1 MRLIVTPLS
10 LVANLVFISVGFSA
24 EKHKDFHK
32 VDQTEEPPAHIN
44 GSAPEIERIHARAPL
59 WAHGSSNA
67 APMVTTSPTGCTP
80 AQIRHAYGFDK
91 ITNNGAG
98 QTIAIIDAYGSPT
111 LANDLKIFSTTFGLQ
126 QATLAVY
133 YPQGKPASNSGWAL
147 ETTLDAEWA
156 HAIAPGARIVVVVAK
171 SASISN
177 LLGAVDYA
185 VKTLGVKQVSMSWG
199 AAEFSSE
206 TRYDSHFNKA
216 GVSFFASSGDSGAG
230 VIWPAASPYVVGV
243 GGTTLQL
250 DSAGNVVTETGW
262 SGSGGGVSAY
272 YTKPVW
278 QSNFSAS
285 AGRAVPDVSYDADP
299 ATGFP
304 VYISNYNNTTGWI
317 QVGGTSAGAP
327 QWAAQQAL
335 INAARSTSMSNAD
348 SHIYSTATST
358 YTDYFDIISG
368 TNGAYLCG
376 PSYDLVTG
384 LGSPNAPALVPA
396 LSAAK

>member
-1 MRLIVTPLS
+1 M
-10 LVANLVFISVGFSA
+10 
-24 EKHKDFHK
+24 
-32 VDQTEEPPAHIN
+32 DQDEGPRERVSS
-44 GSAPEIERIHARAPL
+44 SAPEIERIHARAPL
-59 WAHGSSNA
+59 WARGASSA
-67 APMVTTSPTGCTP
+67 TPMATTSPTGYTP

-91 ITNNGAG
+91 ISGNGAG
-98 QTIAIIDAYGSPT
+98 QTIAIVDAYGSPS
-111 LANDLKIFSTTFGLQ
+111 LANDLKVFSTTFGLQ

-133 YPQGKPASNSGWAL
+133 YPQGKPAANSGWAL
-147 ETTLDAEWA
+147 ETTLDVQWA

-177 LLGAVDYA
+177 LLNAVDYA
-185 VKTLGVKQVSMSWG
+185 VKTLGAKQVSMSWG

-206 TRYDSHFNKA
+206 ASYDSHFNKA

-230 VIWPAASPYVVGV
+230 VIWPAASPYVVAV

-250 DSAGNVVTETGW
+250 DSTGTALAETGW
-262 SGSGGGVSAY
+262 SGSGGGTSAY
-272 YTKPVW
+272 CKKPAW
-278 QSNFSAS
+278 QTSFSAGT
-285 AGRAVPDVSYDADP
+285 GRTVPDVSYDADP
-299 ATGFP
+299 YTGFP

-335 INAARSTSMSNAD
+335 INASRTTTMTGGGSQL
-348 SHIYSTATST
+348 YSTATSA
-358 YTDYFDIISG
+358 YTDFFDIISG
-368 TNGAYLCG
+368 SNGAYFCN

-396 LSAAK
+396 MTATK

>member
-1 MRLIVTPLS
+1 MHPTIRTLLCVSSFALTS
-10 LVANLVFISVGFSA
+10 AGFSV
-24 EKHKDFHK
+24 ENHKNFHK
-32 VDQTEEPPAHIN
+32 VDQDEGPPERLDR
-44 GSAPEIERIHARAPL
+44 SAPETDRIHARAPL
-59 WAHGSSNA
+59 WAHGPSSA
-67 APMVTTSPTGCTP
+67 APLVTTSPTGCTP

-91 ITNNGAG
+91 ITGNGAG
-98 QTIAIIDAYGSPT
+98 QTIAIVDAYGSPS
-111 LANDLKIFSTTFGLQ
+111 LANDLKVFCTAFGLP

-133 YPQGKPASNSGWAL
+133 YPQGKPSSNSGWAL
-147 ETTLDAEWA
+147 ETTLDVQWA

-185 VKTLGVKQVSMSWG
+185 VKNLGARQVSMSWG
-199 AAEFSSE
+199 ALEFASE
-206 TRYDSHFNKA
+206 VNYDSHFNKA

-230 VIWPAASPYVVGV
+230 VIWPAASPYVVAV

-250 DSAGNVVTETGW
+250 DSVGTAITETGW
-262 SGSGGGVSAY
+262 SGSGGGISAY
-272 YTKPVW
+272 CKKPSW
-278 QSNFSAS
+278 QAAFSAP

-304 VYISNYNNTTGWI
+304 VYISNYNGTTGWI

-335 INAARSTSMSNAD
+335 INAARSTSMS
-348 SHIYSTATST
+348 STGSCIYSLATSS
-358 YTDYFDIISG
+358 YTDFFDISSG
-368 TNGAYLCG
+368 NNGAYNCTPG
-376 PSYDLVTG
+376 FDLVTG

-396 LSAAK
+396 MSAAK